1 MPSKRPPFNGSGAHT
16 PKRPRAEWL
25 QFAEERL
32 KGRKESQP
40 KPLDGKELE
49 EYLVKARRTET
60 ADTIGGK
67 LAGMGIE
74 RADAE
79 RIIRAGLSAMGLP
92 PEIINELTNQ
102 RLKYYDEFIANQ
114 KKR

>member
-1 MPSKRPPFNGSGAHT
+1 MPSKRPPFNGSSAHT

-40 KPLDGKELE
+40 KPLEGKELE

-60 ADTIGGK
+60 ADAIGEK
-67 LAGMGIE
+67 LGGMGIE

-79 RIIRAGLSAMGLP
+79 RIIRAGLSARGIP
-92 PEIINELTNQ
+92 QEIINELTHQ
-102 RLKYYDEFIANQ
+102 RLEAYDAKTRKS
-114 KKR
+114 KKQ